1 MILKSIN
8 IFCNFKT
15 LKLHFLPF
23 RKTIDNK
30 NMLLVDLL
38 KIVLPALLVFLAGYL
53 ATARLLRD
61 EADRRKAERTFT
73 NQRISTPIRLQAYE
87 RLVLFLERI
96 SPESMIV
103 RVNQPSMNAQRL
115 HTSLLSTI
123 RAEWE
128 HNLSQQLYVSN
139 EAWELTRNAKGNV
152 IKLINICAEKV
163 DPEAPSIVF
172 SQKILE
178 LLVEFEQHPTALAID
193 QLKKEVGEFF

>member
-1 MILKSIN
+1 
-8 IFCNFKT
+8 
-15 LKLHFLPF
+15 
-23 RKTIDNK
+23 
-30 NMLLVDLL
+30 MLLADIL

-53 ATARLLRD
+53 AMARLLRD
-61 EADRRKAERTFT
+61 EADRRKGERILS

-103 RVNQPSMNAQRL
+103 RVNHPNMNAQSL
-115 HTSLLSTI
+115 QTALLSTI
-123 RAEWE
+123 RSEWE

-152 IKLINICAEKV
+152 IKLINICSERV
-163 DPEAPSIVF
+163 EPDAPSIRF
-172 SQKILE
+172 SQTILDLMVE
-178 LLVEFEQHPTALAID
+178 LEQHPTTIAIE

>member
-1 MILKSIN
+1 
-8 IFCNFKT
+8 
-15 LKLHFLPF
+15 
-23 RKTIDNK
+23 
-30 NMLLVDLL
+30 MLVADIL
-38 KIVLPALLVFLAGYL
+38 KIVLPSLLVFLAGYL
-53 ATARLLRD
+53 AVARLLRD

-103 RVNQPSMNAQRL
+103 RVNQPGMTVQKLQTA
-115 HTSLLSTI
+115 LLSNI

-152 IKLINICAEKV
+152 IKLINVCAEKIEP
-163 DPEAPSIVF
+163 DSPSIVF

-178 LLVEFEQHPTALAID
+178 LLVDLEQHPTSVAIEH
-193 QLKKEVGEFF
+193 LKKEVGEFF